1 VKQEACSGDE
11 YRNQRFVIFTDELFG
26 VTMEEVRLRVQRGGR
41 REIRLYRY
49 EDFRVVVRTL
59 YVTARQ

>member
-1 VKQEACSGDE
+1 MKQEACFGDE

-59 YVTARQ
+59 YVTVRQ